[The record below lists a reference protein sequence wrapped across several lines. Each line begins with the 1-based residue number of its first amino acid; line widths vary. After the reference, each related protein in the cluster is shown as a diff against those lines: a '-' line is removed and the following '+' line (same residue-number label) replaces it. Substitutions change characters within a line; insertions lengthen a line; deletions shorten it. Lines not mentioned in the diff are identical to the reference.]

1 MQDLRLAFRSLRA
14 TPVVT
19 SVALLSLALGIGANT
34 AIFSLVDSLVLRPL
48 PVVEPAR
55 LAIVTGGGSPNQA
68 YPYPTWEEMRK
79 RADAFDGMC
88 AWWATRFDLAQGGEM
103 QLVDGLYAS
112 GDFFTTLG
120 VPPLLGRT
128 FTAAD
133 DVRGGG
139 PDGAVAVISYAFW
152 QRHFG
157 AAANVIGT
165 AVTIERVPFTI
176 IGVTTPEFFGTEV
189 GRAFDVAVP
198 ITADVLIRG
207 RETFIDR
214 RAPWLMT
221 VMVRLK
227 PDQSLD
233 GATAAL
239 RGLQP
244 QIRDAAMPHELP
256 PRSQANFL
264 RDALTLVSAGT
275 GTSALRQRYERPLLT
290 IFVVALVLLIACAN
304 IANLLLA
311 RATARRH
318 ELSVRLALGATEW
331 RLARLLLV
339 ESLVLSAAG
348 AAAGLLFAA
357 WGSRALVAQ
366 LSLQFFNR
374 VALDLPLDS
383 RVLAFTSAVTIITA
397 VLFGTAP
404 AFRATRVAPI
414 DALREH
420 GRGSIG
426 DAHARLSGALVVAQV
441 ALSLVLV
448 VAAGLFVRTF
458 VRLEGR
464 PLGFDASRMLVLD
477 VDVSRAH
484 IDPADR
490 LPFYLRLTQAIAAV
504 PGVAQASGSMMTP
517 VSGAFGFRLLD
528 LPGAPSMPDRERLV
542 AFNFTSP
549 GWFATYGTPLRSGRD
564 FTVRDDRNAPA
575 VALVNDAFVRRYLAG
590 RAPLGA
596 TFTSPVPGSR
606 NAPTPRIIVGVVADA
621 VFRSLREPTPPTM
634 YFPVAQWDLSN
645 PFAGGSFSVRAASG
659 SPSLLVH
666 GIATALTAVDRDLAF
681 SVHPLTDQVN
691 ASLAQERLVA
701 ILSGFFGGLAL
712 LLAGLGLYGVT
723 AYAVSRRRTEIGI
736 RMALGAAP
744 ARVVRLVL
752 SRVWILVGVGVLVGA
767 GVSVWASKFVA
778 TLLFGLEP
786 RDPVTL
792 VGAAIVLATVGA
804 LAGCLPA
811 WRASRIDPAQVL
823 RDA

>member
-1 MQDLRLAFRSLRA
+1 MLAEFRLAFRSLRA
-14 TPVVT
+14 TPIVSVV
-19 SVALLSLALGIGANT
+19 AALSLALGIGANT

-48 PVVEPAR
+48 PVAEPAR

-68 YPYPTWEEMRK
+68 YPYPTWEEMSK
-79 RADAFDGMC
+79 RADVFGGIC

-112 GDFFTTLG
+112 GDFFATLG

-157 AAANVIGT
+157 GAASVLGT
-165 AVTIERVPFTI
+165 SLVVEHVPFAI
-176 IGVTTPEFFGTEV
+176 VGVTPPEFFGTEV
-189 GRAFDVAVP
+189 GRAFDIVVP
-198 ITADVLIRG
+198 ASSAT
-207 RETFIDR
+207 TFIDR
-214 RAPWLMT
+214 RSPWLMT

-227 PDQSLD
+227 PGQSLD
-233 GATAAL
+233 RATAAL
-239 RGLQP
+239 RGIQP
-244 QIRDAAMPHELP
+244 QIREAAMPHELP
-256 PRSQANFL
+256 PRARANFL
-264 RDALTLVSAGT
+264 RDALTLVPAAT

-290 IFVVALVLLIACAN
+290 IFVVVALVLLIACAN

-374 VALDLPLDS
+374 VALDLPLDW

-420 GRGSIG
+420 GRGPIG

-464 PLGFDASRMLVLD
+464 PLGFDADRVLVLD

-666 GIATALTAVDRDLAF
+666 GIAAALTAVDPDLAF
-681 SVHPLTDQVN
+681 SVRPLTDQVN

-723 AYAVSRRRTEIGI
+723 SYAVSCRRTEIGI

-752 SRVWILVGVGVLVGA
+752 SRVSILVGIGVLVGA
-767 GVSVWASKFVA
+767 GVSAWASKFVA
-778 TLLFGLEP
+778 TLLYGLEP

-792 VGAAIVLATVGA
+792 VTSAIVLATVGA
-804 LAGCLPA
+804 LAGWLPA

-823 RDA
+823 RDS